1 MYVDVGGGATNF
13 MVGIILVTAVS
24 SGIILLLVVT
34 IFTFIYYYIHKRKS
48 GFTLET
54 NTSYGKLH
62 VRRGSSISGGEE
74 QVGTCLTNILD
85 HQK

>member
-1 MYVDVGGGATNF
+1 MYVCMYVHIIYVDDGGAATNF

-24 SGIILLLVVT
+24 SGVILFLVVT
-34 IFTFIYYYIHKRKS
+34 IFTFIYCYIHKRKN

-62 VRRGSSISGGEE
+62 ERRDSEGSSI
-74 QVGTCLTNILD
+74 
-85 HQK
+85 